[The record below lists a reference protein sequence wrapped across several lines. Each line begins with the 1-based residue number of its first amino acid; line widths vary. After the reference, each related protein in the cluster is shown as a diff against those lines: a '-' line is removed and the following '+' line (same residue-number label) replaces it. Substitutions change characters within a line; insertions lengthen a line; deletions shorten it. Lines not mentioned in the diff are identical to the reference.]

1 MYTPP
6 LDTVSSR
13 RVWRRCLVTGAA
25 TRKLGAVPTLARQ
38 TDHARAARER
48 GEAALL
54 AAAEA
59 LVADGASYAELGVA
73 AIAKQ
78 AGFSRAT
85 FYAYFTDKRALALRL
100 GGQLAEV
107 LEGEAA
113 AWLRRGQGE
122 VRETLGMM
130 FAVFAAHPGAVR
142 LLTEAATYD
151 PEIAAFW
158 REVHDRF
165 RGAAEAR
172 LRADHPELP
181 AETVAAR
188 AFVLVWGTEAA
199 FTEHLQAPQAETSA
213 MLDALAVLWA
223 AARGTA

>member
-1 MYTPP
+1 MR
-6 LDTVSSR
+6 S
-13 RVWRRCLVTGAA
+13 
-25 TRKLGAVPTLARQ
+25 LGLVPTLARQ
-38 TDHARAARER
+38 SDHARAARER

-59 LVADGASYAELGVA
+59 LVAEGASYAELGVA

-107 LEGEAA
+107 LEAEAG
-113 AWLRRGQGE
+113 AWLRRGQGD
-122 VRETLGMM
+122 VRETLSTM
-130 FAVFAAHPGAVR
+130 FAVFEAHPGAVR

-158 REVHDRF
+158 RDVHDRF
-165 RGAAEAR
+165 RLAAEAR

-181 AETVAAR
+181 DQAVAAR
-188 AFVLVWGTEAA
+188 AFVLVWGTESA
-199 FTEHLQAPQAETSA
+199 FTEHLLAPQVEASA
-213 MLDALAVLWA
+213 MLDALALLWS
-223 AARGTA
+223 AARSPA